1 MSFSQIPWF
10 FLCGGLTAVGL
21 IGSWFALRRRGPRAA
36 ARWLAWALLPIAL
49 YLVGILQVLWRF
61 GIAIGDFFSGLAF
74 SPKVWS
80 GVILAGV
87 SLVLFVVTG
96 GLRGRS
102 KRKRAKAEPDSQPQ
116 ATRALGAAPPASAGP
131 DGQAKGG
138 PGPGEAQ
145 GRDAGRRGLRR
156 GRRDPQASRHQ
167 LAAALAAAF
176 MFCL

>member
-87 SLVLFVVTG
+87 ALVLFVVTG

-102 KRKRAKAEPDSQPQ
+102 K
-116 ATRALGAAPPASAGP
+116 AAPVPAKR
-131 DGQAKGG
+131 KGG
-138 PGPGEAQ
+138 APADDEDFGEVA
-145 GRDAGRRGLRR
+145 AILK
-156 GRRDPQASRHQ
+156 RHGIS
-167 LAAALAAAF
+167 
-176 MFCL
+176 

>member
-49 YLVGILQVLWRF
+49 YLLGILQVLWRF
-61 GIAIGDFFSGLAF
+61 GVAIGDFFSGLAF

-80 GVILAGV
+80 GVVLVGI

-102 KRKRAKAEPDSQPQ
+102 RRKQEKAERDGQ
-116 ATRALGAAPPASAGP
+116 ATRALTAVPPTPASSAGTAGRPKAAPVPAKRKGSAP
-131 DGQAKGG
+131 ADDDDF
-138 PGPGEAQ
+138 GEVA
-145 GRDAGRRGLRR
+145 AILK
-156 GRRDPQASRHQ
+156 RHGIS
-167 LAAALAAAF
+167 
-176 MFCL
+176 

>member
-21 IGSWFALRRRGPRAA
+21 VGSWFALRRRGAKAA
-36 ARWLAWALLPIAL
+36 LRWVAWSLLPIAA
-49 YLVGILQVLWRF
+49 YLVGVLQVLWRF
-61 GIAIGDFFSGLAF
+61 GVAIGDFFSGLAF

-102 KRKRAKAEPDSQPQ
+102 KRKRARAEPDSQPP
-116 ATRALGAAPPASAGP
+116 ATRALGAAPPAAASAAGT
-131 DGQAKGG
+131 
-138 PGPGEAQ
+138 
-145 GRDAGRRGLRR
+145 AGRPKAAPVPAKRKGAAPDDEDFGEVAAILRR
-156 GRRDPQASRHQ
+156 HGIS
-167 LAAALAAAF
+167 
-176 MFCL
+176 

>member
-36 ARWLAWALLPIAL
+36 ARWVAWSLLPIAL

-61 GIAIGDFFSGLAF
+61 GVAIGDFFGALAF

-80 GVILAGV
+80 GLILAGIA
-87 SLVLFVVTG
+87 LVLFVVTG

-102 KRKRAKAEPDSQPQ
+102 RRRQEKAERD
-116 ATRALGAAPPASAGP
+116 TKDTKALSAAPPAAASAAGTP
-131 DGQAKGG
+131 SRQAAPVPAKRKGG
-138 PGPGEAQ
+138 AAADEDFDEVASI
-145 GRDAGRRGLRR
+145 LRR
-156 GRRDPQASRHQ
+156 HGIS
-167 LAAALAAAF
+167 
-176 MFCL
+176 

>member
-10 FLCGGLTAVGL
+10 FLCGGLTAAGL

-49 YLVGILQVLWRF
+49 YLLGILQVLWRF
-61 GIAIGDFFSGLAF
+61 GVAIGDFFGGLVF

-96 GLRGRS
+96 GLRGRAR
-102 KRKRAKAEPDSQPQ
+102 RKRAKAGRDGQQPT
-116 ATRALGAAPPASAGP
+116 TRALATAPPMTA
-131 DGQAKGG
+131 
-138 PGPGEAQ
+138 PGPGT
-145 GRDAGRRGLRR
+145 
-156 GRRDPQASRHQ
+156 ASRGKAAPVPAKRKG
-167 LAAALAAAF
+167 AAADDEDFGEVAAI
-176 MFCL
+176 LKRHGIS

>member
-36 ARWLAWALLPIAL
+36 ARWLAWALLPIAA
-49 YLVGILQVLWRF
+49 YLIGVLQVLWRF
-61 GIAIGDFFSGLAF
+61 GVAIGDFFGGLVF

-96 GLRGRS
+96 GLRGRAR
-102 KRKRAKAEPDSQPQ
+102 RKQAKAERDGQEP
-116 ATRALGAAPPASAGP
+116 ATRALAPVPPMTAPAAGTAGRKAAPVPAKRKGAAV
-131 DGQAKGG
+131 DDEDF
-138 PGPGEAQ
+138 GEVA
-145 GRDAGRRGLRR
+145 AILK
-156 GRRDPQASRHQ
+156 RHGIS
-167 LAAALAAAF
+167 
-176 MFCL
+176 

>member
-49 YLVGILQVLWRF
+49 YLVGVLQVLWRF
-61 GIAIGDFFSGLAF
+61 GVAIGDFFGGLAF

-80 GVILAGV
+80 GVILAGI

-102 KRKRAKAEPDSQPQ
+102 RRKRAKAEPDSQP
-116 ATRALGAAPPASAGP
+116 AAS
-131 DGQAKGG
+131 K
-138 PGPGEAQ
+138 
-145 GRDAGRRGLRR
+145 
-156 GRRDPQASRHQ
+156 
-167 LAAALAAAF
+167 ALAAAPPMAASAGMASRPKAAPVPAKRKGAPANDDDF
-176 MFCL
+176 GEVAAILKRHGIS